1 MALPP
6 PTRKGFTKPNSAI
19 EPATRDAQRMVNR
32 NHNVFAASMV
42 THGDADAMV
51 TGLTRNYHGA
61 IGAITKV
68 IDEAPGER
76 AMGMTMLVSR
86 DRTVF
91 LADTAITVSPT
102 GEELAKIATQTANQA
117 RRLGFEP
124 RVAMCSFSNFGN
136 PLPEHAQVVKNAVTI
151 LDRNIPDFE
160 YDGEMSPAVA
170 LNEALMRSAYPF
182 CRLSGPANVLV
193 MPGLNS
199 ANISTTLMERLG
211 GSAVIGPLLV
221 GLAKPAQIVRM
232 GVNVSDMANVA
243 ALAAHDAIRRE

>member
-1 MALPP
+1 
-6 PTRKGFTKPNSAI
+6 
-19 EPATRDAQRMVNR
+19 MVNR
-32 NHNVFAASMV
+32 DRNVFAASMV

-61 IGAITKV
+61 RCDHQGHRRGPRRKGNGHDHAGV
-68 IDEAPGER
+68 PGPDGLR
-76 AMGMTMLVSR
+76 GR
-86 DRTVF
+86 YGDHRKPDRRGTSQNRH
-91 LADTAITVSPT
+91 ADRQSSAS
-102 GEELAKIATQTANQA
+102 AW
-117 RRLGFEP
+117 FEP

-170 LNEALMRSAYPF
+170 LDEALMRSAYPF